1 LCKCFALYG
10 QHQKRPCRASIGES
24 HQSRAGADQAM
35 YRTKASAR
43 PNRHEPGAGW
53 DDLVDYYLYSYN
65 VNIDGALRLISFK
78 N

>member
-1 LCKCFALYG
+1 
-10 QHQKRPCRASIGES
+10 
-24 HQSRAGADQAM
+24 M
-35 YRTKASAR
+35 YRAKASAR

-53 DDLVDYYLYSYN
+53 DDLVDYHLYSYN